1 MWLGDNPLQE
11 PLGYPMK
18 SSRQLTT
25 VIHADGVIDL
35 AIVILVT
42 VVGARGCLVLG
53 ASLLSHKSNLDLK
66 R

>member
-1 MWLGDNPLQE
+1 
-11 PLGYPMK
+11 MK
-18 SSRQLTT
+18 PFRQRTT
-25 VIHADGVIDL
+25 VIHADGVVDL
-35 AIVILVT
+35 AIVVLVA